1 MSQSISLSLK
11 QVIVTPLL
19 GLFALF
25 VSAVDATEES
35 QSLDKRQAAMIPIAA
50 LTASG
55 DVQTLNE
62 ALKAGL
68 ENGLTVNEIKEIFIH
83 SYAYAGFPRALNG
96 IMTFMDVA
104 SERKAQGMTDEVG
117 REATPLPDDYNAD
130 SYGHQVR
137 NALVG
142 RDMSNRKTG
151 YAGFVPTI
159 ETFLVEHLFADIFY
173 RDVLTVKDRELLTI
187 SMLSAMPGVEAQLTS
202 HMKLSL
208 RVGYSP
214 AQLLEFTRILKDS
227 VSQDSAIR
235 ASHVLSSVANI
246 DVNNE
251 TTKHVTVSTDSTV
264 TQGSPTNFSGVAKV
278 SSRFTSP
285 IKGHYRGAL
294 VEFEAGARTAWHT
307 HPKGQTLIIIS
318 GKGLVQNEGGD
329 IQQMLPGNVITIPPN
344 TRHWHG
350 AAPDSFMSHIAIS
363 TPDNGE
369 TVTWMELVS
378 QEQSH

>member
-117 REATPLPDDYNAD
+117 REATPLPDDYNAE

-187 SMLSAMPGVEAQLTS
+187 SMLSAIPGVEAQLTS

>member
-1 MSQSISLSLK
+1 MSQSIRLSLK

-19 GLFALF
+19 GLCALF
-25 VSAVDATEES
+25 VSAVEATEES

-55 DVQTLNE
+55 DVKTLND
-62 ALKAGL
+62 ALKVGL

-104 SERKAQGMTDEVG
+104 AERKAQGITDEVG
-117 REATPLPDDYNAD
+117 REATPLPEDYNAN

-142 RDMSNRKTG
+142 QDMSNRTTG

-187 SMLSAMPGVEAQLTS
+187 SMLSAMPGAEAQLTS

-235 ASHVLSSVANI
+235 ASNVLRSVANI
-246 DVNNE
+246 YANIETMPHVIVNN
-251 TTKHVTVSTDSTV
+251 DSTV
-264 TQGSPTNFSGVAKV
+264 TQGSPANFSGVAKV

-285 IKGHYRGAL
+285 IDGHCRGAL
-294 VEFEAGARTAWHT
+294 VEFEAGSRTAWHT
-307 HPKGQTLIIIS
+307 HPKGQTLVIIS

-329 IQQMLPGNVITIPPN
+329 IQEMLPGNVITIPPN

-350 AAPDSFMSHIAIS
+350 AAPDSSMSHIAIS
-363 TPDNGE
+363 TPDNGD

>member
-1 MSQSISLSLK
+1 MSQSIRLSLK

-19 GLFALF
+19 GLCALF
-25 VSAVDATEES
+25 VSAVEATEES

-55 DVQTLNE
+55 DVKTLND
-62 ALKAGL
+62 ALKVGL

-104 SERKAQGMTDEVG
+104 AERKAQGITDEVG
-117 REATPLPDDYNAD
+117 REATPLPEDYNAN

-142 RDMSNRKTG
+142 QDMSNRTTG

-187 SMLSAMPGVEAQLTS
+187 SMLSAMPGAEAQLTS

-208 RVGYSP
+208 RAGYSP

-235 ASHVLSSVANI
+235 ASNVLRSVANI
-246 DVNNE
+246 YANIETMPHVIVNN
-251 TTKHVTVSTDSTV
+251 DSTV
-264 TQGSPTNFSGVAKV
+264 TQGSPANFSGVAKV
-278 SSRFTSP
+278 SSRFTSL
-285 IKGHYRGAL
+285 IDGHYRGAL
-294 VEFEAGARTAWHT
+294 VEFEAGSRTAWHT
-307 HPKGQTLIIIS
+307 HPKGQTLVIIS

-329 IQQMLPGNVITIPPN
+329 IQEMLPGNVITIPPN

-350 AAPDSFMSHIAIS
+350 AAPDSSMSHIAIS
-363 TPDNGE
+363 TPDNGD

-378 QEQSH
+378 QEQFH

>member
-1 MSQSISLSLK
+1 MSQSIRLSLK

-19 GLFALF
+19 GLCALF

-55 DVQTLNE
+55 DVKTLND
-62 ALKAGL
+62 ALKVGL

-104 SERKAQGMTDEVG
+104 AERKAQGITDEIG
-117 REATPLPDDYNAD
+117 REATPLPDDYSAN

-142 RDMSNRKTG
+142 RDMSNRTSG

-187 SMLSAMPGVEAQLTS
+187 SMLSAMPGAEAQLTS

-235 ASHVLSSVANI
+235 ASNVLRSVANI
-246 DVNNE
+246 DANNE
-251 TTKHVTVSTDSTV
+251 TILHVIVNNDSTV
-264 TQGSPTNFSGVAKV
+264 TQGSPANFSGVAKV

-285 IKGHYRGAL
+285 IDGHYRGAL
-294 VEFEAGARTAWHT
+294 VEFEAGSRTAWHT
-307 HPKGQTLIIIS
+307 HPKGQTLVIIS

-329 IQQMLPGNVITIPPN
+329 IQEMLPGNVITIPPN

-350 AAPDSFMSHIAIS
+350 AAPDSSMSHIAIS
-363 TPDNGE
+363 TPDNGD

>member
-1 MSQSISLSLK
+1 MSQSIRLSLK

-19 GLFALF
+19 GLCALF

-55 DVQTLNE
+55 DVKTLND
-62 ALKAGL
+62 ALKVGL

-104 SERKAQGMTDEVG
+104 AERKAQGITDEVG
-117 REATPLPDDYNAD
+117 REATPLPEDYNAN

-142 RDMSNRKTG
+142 QDMSNRTTG

-159 ETFLVEHLFADIFY
+159 EIFLVEHLFADIFY
-173 RDVLTVKDRELLTI
+173 RDVLTVEDRELLTI
-187 SMLSAMPGVEAQLTS
+187 SMLSAMPGAEAQLTS

-235 ASHVLSSVANI
+235 ASNVLRSVANI
-246 DVNNE
+246 DANNE
-251 TTKHVTVSTDSTV
+251 TILHVIVNNDSTV
-264 TQGSPTNFSGVAKV
+264 TQGSPANFSGVAKV

-285 IKGHYRGAL
+285 IDGHYRGAL
-294 VEFEAGARTAWHT
+294 VEFEAGSRTAWHT
-307 HPKGQTLIIIS
+307 HPKGQTLVIIS

-329 IQQMLPGNVITIPPN
+329 IQEMLPGNVITIPPS

-350 AAPDSFMSHIAIS
+350 AAPDSPMSHIAIS
-363 TPDNGE
+363 TPDNDK
-369 TVTWMELVS
+369 TVTWMEPVGR
-378 QEQSH
+378 

>member
-1 MSQSISLSLK
+1 MSQSIRLSLK

-19 GLFALF
+19 GLCALF

-55 DVQTLNE
+55 DVKTLND
-62 ALKAGL
+62 ALKVGL

-104 SERKAQGMTDEVG
+104 AERKAQGITDEVG
-117 REATPLPDDYNAD
+117 REATPLPEDYNAN

-142 RDMSNRKTG
+142 QDMSNRTTG

-159 ETFLVEHLFADIFY
+159 EIFLVEHLFADIFY
-173 RDVLTVKDRELLTI
+173 RDVLTVEDRELLTI
-187 SMLSAMPGVEAQLTS
+187 SMLSAMPGAEAQLTS

-214 AQLLEFTRILKDS
+214 EQLLEFTRILKDS

-235 ASHVLSSVANI
+235 ASNVLRSVANI
-246 DVNNE
+246 DANNE
-251 TTKHVTVSTDSTV
+251 TILHVIVNNDSTV
-264 TQGSPTNFSGVAKV
+264 TQGSPANFSGVAKV

-285 IKGHYRGAL
+285 IDGHYRGAL
-294 VEFEAGARTAWHT
+294 VEFEAGSRTAWHT
-307 HPKGQTLIIIS
+307 HPKGQTLVIIS

-329 IQQMLPGNVITIPPN
+329 IQEMLPGNVITIPPS

-350 AAPDSFMSHIAIS
+350 AAPDSPMSHIAIS
-363 TPDNGE
+363 TPDNDK
-369 TVTWMELVS
+369 TVTWMEPVGR
-378 QEQSH
+378 

>member
-1 MSQSISLSLK
+1 MSQSIRLSLK

-19 GLFALF
+19 GLCALF
-25 VSAVDATEES
+25 VSAVEATEES

-55 DVQTLNE
+55 DVKTLND
-62 ALKAGL
+62 ALKVGL

-104 SERKAQGMTDEVG
+104 AERKAQGITDEVG
-117 REATPLPDDYNAD
+117 REATPLPDDYNAN

-142 RDMSNRKTG
+142 QDMSNRTTG

-187 SMLSAMPGVEAQLTS
+187 SMLSAMPGAEAQLTS

-235 ASHVLSSVANI
+235 ASNVLRSVANI
-246 DVNNE
+246 YANIETMPHVIVNN
-251 TTKHVTVSTDSTV
+251 DSTV
-264 TQGSPTNFSGVAKV
+264 TQGSPANFSGVAKV

-285 IKGHYRGAL
+285 IDGHYRGAL
-294 VEFEAGARTAWHT
+294 VEFEAGSRTAWHT
-307 HPKGQTLIIIS
+307 HPKGQTLVIIS

-350 AAPDSFMSHIAIS
+350 AAPDSSMSHIAIS

-369 TVTWMELVS
+369 AVTWMELVS

>member
-1 MSQSISLSLK
+1 MSQSIRLSLK

-19 GLFALF
+19 GLCALF
-25 VSAVDATEES
+25 VSAVEATEES

-55 DVQTLNE
+55 DVKTLND
-62 ALKAGL
+62 ALKVGL

-104 SERKAQGMTDEVG
+104 AERKAQGITDEVG
-117 REATPLPDDYNAD
+117 REATPLPEDYNAN

-142 RDMSNRKTG
+142 QDMSNRTTG

>member
-1 MSQSISLSLK
+1 MSQSIRLSLK

-19 GLFALF
+19 GLCALF
-25 VSAVDATEES
+25 VSAVEATEES

-55 DVQTLNE
+55 DVKTLND
-62 ALKAGL
+62 ALKVGL

-104 SERKAQGMTDEVG
+104 AEPKAQGITDEVG
-117 REATPLPDDYNAD
+117 REATPLPEDYNAN

-142 RDMSNRKTG
+142 QDMSNRTTG

-187 SMLSAMPGVEAQLTS
+187 SMLSAMPGAEAQLTS

-235 ASHVLSSVANI
+235 ASNVLRSVANI
-246 DVNNE
+246 YANIETMPHVIVNN
-251 TTKHVTVSTDSTV
+251 DSTV
-264 TQGSPTNFSGVAKV
+264 TQGSPANFSGVAKV

-285 IKGHYRGAL
+285 IDGHYRGAL
-294 VEFEAGARTAWHT
+294 VEFEAGSRTAWHT
-307 HPKGQTLIIIS
+307 HPKGQTLVIIS

-329 IQQMLPGNVITIPPN
+329 IQEMLPGNVITIPPS

-350 AAPDSFMSHIAIS
+350 AAPDSPMSHIAIS
-363 TPDNGE
+363 TPDNDK
-369 TVTWMELVS
+369 TVTWMEPVGR
-378 QEQSH
+378 

>member
-1 MSQSISLSLK
+1 MKINKFSLK

-19 GLFALF
+19 GLCALF
-25 VSAVDATEES
+25 VSAVNATEES
-35 QSLDKRQAAMIPIAA
+35 QSLDKRQASMIPIAA

-117 REATPLPDDYNAD
+117 REATPLPDDYNAN

-137 NALVG
+137 NELVG
-142 RDMSNRKTG
+142 RDMSNRTTG

-187 SMLSAMPGVEAQLTS
+187 SMLSAMPGVEAQLMS

-285 IKGHYRGAL
+285 IDGHYRGAL

-307 HPKGQTLIIIS
+307 HPKGQTLVIIS
-318 GKGLVQNEGGD
+318 GKGLVQNEGWN
-329 IQQMLPGNVITIPPN
+329 IQEMLPGNVITIPPN

-350 AAPDSFMSHIAIS
+350 AAPDSSMSHIAIS

>member
-1 MSQSISLSLK
+1 MSQSIRLSLK

-19 GLFALF
+19 GLCALF
-25 VSAVDATEES
+25 VSAVEATEES

-55 DVQTLNE
+55 DVKTLND
-62 ALKAGL
+62 ALKVGL

-104 SERKAQGMTDEVG
+104 AERKAQGITDEVG
-117 REATPLPDDYNAD
+117 REATPLPEDYNAN

-142 RDMSNRKTG
+142 QDMSNRTTG

-187 SMLSAMPGVEAQLTS
+187 SMLSAMPGAEAQLTS

-235 ASHVLSSVANI
+235 ASNVLRSVANI
-246 DVNNE
+246 YANIETMPHVIVNN
-251 TTKHVTVSTDSTV
+251 DSTV
-264 TQGSPTNFSGVAKV
+264 TQGSPANFSGVAKV

-285 IKGHYRGAL
+285 IDGHYRGAL
-294 VEFEAGARTAWHT
+294 VEFEAGSRTAWHT
-307 HPKGQTLIIIS
+307 HPKGQTLVIIS

-329 IQQMLPGNVITIPPN
+329 IQEMLPGNVITIPPN

-350 AAPDSFMSHIAIS
+350 AAPDSSMSHIAIS
-363 TPDNGE
+363 TPDNGD

>member
-1 MSQSISLSLK
+1 MSQSIRLSLK

-19 GLFALF
+19 GLCALF
-25 VSAVDATEES
+25 VSAVEATEES

-55 DVQTLNE
+55 DVKTLND
-62 ALKAGL
+62 ALKVGL

-104 SERKAQGMTDEVG
+104 AERKAQGITDEVG
-117 REATPLPDDYNAD
+117 REATPLPEDYNAN

-142 RDMSNRKTG
+142 QDMSNRTTG

-159 ETFLVEHLFADIFY
+159 EIFLVEHLFADIFY
-173 RDVLTVKDRELLTI
+173 RDVLTVEDRELLTI
-187 SMLSAMPGVEAQLTS
+187 SMLSAMPGAEAQLTS

-235 ASHVLSSVANI
+235 ASNVLRSVANI
-246 DVNNE
+246 YANIETMPHVIVNN
-251 TTKHVTVSTDSTV
+251 DSTV
-264 TQGSPTNFSGVAKV
+264 TQGSPPNFSGVAKV

-285 IKGHYRGAL
+285 IDGHYRGAL
-294 VEFEAGARTAWHT
+294 VEFEAGSRTAWHT
-307 HPKGQTLIIIS
+307 HPKGQTLVIIS

-329 IQQMLPGNVITIPPN
+329 IQEMLPGNVITIPPN

-350 AAPDSFMSHIAIS
+350 AAPDSSMSHIAIS
-363 TPDNGE
+363 TPDNGD

>member
-1 MSQSISLSLK
+1 MSQSIRLSLK

-19 GLFALF
+19 GLCALF

-117 REATPLPDDYNAD
+117 REATPLPDDYNAN

-202 HMKLSL
+202 HMKLLL

-329 IQQMLPGNVITIPPN
+329 IQQMLLGNVITIPPN

-350 AAPDSFMSHIAIS
+350 AAPDSSMSHIAIS

>member
-1 MSQSISLSLK
+1 MSQSIRLSLK

-19 GLFALF
+19 GLCALF

-55 DVQTLNE
+55 DVKTLND
-62 ALKAGL
+62 ALKVGL

-104 SERKAQGMTDEVG
+104 AERKAQGITDEVG
-117 REATPLPDDYNAD
+117 REATPLPEDYNAN

-142 RDMSNRKTG
+142 QDMSNRTTG

-159 ETFLVEHLFADIFY
+159 EIFLVEHLFADIFY
-173 RDVLTVKDRELLTI
+173 RDVLTVEDRELLTI
-187 SMLSAMPGVEAQLTS
+187 SMLSAMPGAEAQLTS

-235 ASHVLSSVANI
+235 ASNVLRSVANI
-246 DVNNE
+246 YANIETMPHVIVNN
-251 TTKHVTVSTDSTV
+251 DSTV
-264 TQGSPTNFSGVAKV
+264 TQGSPANFSGVAKV

-285 IKGHYRGAL
+285 IDGHYRGAL
-294 VEFEAGARTAWHT
+294 VEFEAGSRTAWHT
-307 HPKGQTLIIIS
+307 HPKGQTLVIIS

-329 IQQMLPGNVITIPPN
+329 IQEMLPGNVITIPPS

-350 AAPDSFMSHIAIS
+350 AAPDSPMSHIAIS
-363 TPDNGE
+363 TPDNDK
-369 TVTWMELVS
+369 TVTWMEPVGR
-378 QEQSH
+378 